1 MDLSAVPIRDLV
13 DELMQRPDVQYVINE
28 RSSST
33 TVICAGRKEPIIVN
47 GENIALSVKGLW

>member
-1 MDLSAVPIRDLV
+1 
-13 DELMQRPDVQYVINE
+13 MQRSDVQFVINE

>member
-1 MDLSAVPIRDLV
+1 MDLSTVCTRDLV
-13 DELMQRPDVQYVINE
+13 DELRERDNVQYVINE

-47 GENIALSVKGLW
+47 GENIALSIKGLW